1 VIRLIRVTIETAA
14 MPVKT
19 ASWNLADIDIVEGRA
34 VLRRRFARV
43 AFAWAFAFAVL
54 LVALVFGAEAAE
66 AVPLARLGSAP
77 LPGPALPI
85 ALAGLLGASGGLTAL
100 LWKRLL
106 APGMVRRSR
115 RVE

>member
-1 VIRLIRVTIETAA
+1 
-14 MPVKT
+14 MPVQI
-19 ASWNLADIDIVEGRA
+19 ASWNLADIDLVEGRA
-34 VLRRRFARV
+34 ALRRRFARV
-43 AFAWAFAFAVL
+43 AFAWAVALAVV

-66 AVPLARLGSAP
+66 AAPLTRLGSSP

-106 APGMVRRSR
+106 APGTIRRSR